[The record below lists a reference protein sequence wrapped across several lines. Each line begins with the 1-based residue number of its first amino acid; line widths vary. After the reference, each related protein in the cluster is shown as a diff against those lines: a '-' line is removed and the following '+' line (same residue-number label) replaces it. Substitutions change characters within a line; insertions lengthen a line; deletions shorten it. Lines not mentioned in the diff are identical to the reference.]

1 MSSRSAPG
9 LNENSWSLSM
19 SAARSLIVLVHVEV
33 TLAPPHES
41 KDAALVLPRGTEND

>member
-1 MSSRSAPG
+1 
-9 LNENSWSLSM
+9 M